1 MNPFSPLFLINIAIG
16 IPYVNSYS
24 GHGNIRSITFI
35 DASLVF
41 IFLQYDATLR
51 IKIHTQSI
59 LNVDLIQSS
68 VTIQIPG
75 IKKVLSIIYDMNENS
90 ITYLVNTDNDIIFNT
105 KSGEVLRGLYTT
117 VNILYI

>member
-1 MNPFSPLFLINIAIG
+1 M
-16 IPYVNSYS
+16 
-24 GHGNIRSITFI
+24 
-35 DASLVF
+35 
-41 IFLQYDATLR
+41 
-51 IKIHTQSI
+51 
-59 LNVDLIQSS
+59 DLIQSS